1 MSNNMMSDDNK
12 NEDIN
17 IKDTIERYL
26 FYWPWFVLGILIC
39 VSTAF
44 IYLRYETPQYRAST
58 NILVK
63 DDKKG
68 GILSEMSAF
77 ADLGL
82 SGGMKSNVDNEV
94 EILKSRT
101 LVEST
106 VKRLELNVSIL
117 KKGKINTI
125 DVYKEAPV
133 DVHFIN
139 LKSTF
144 YTDAMKWEY
153 IKLSPETFELI
164 NIRKEDNVQDPQLLT
179 NRKKFR
185 YGEIIPTRS
194 GDLIVTKPVVLKKI
208 KEDYFESIYIS
219 VTPLDNV
226 VGSYLSRIEVSPI
239 SKTSSVVGISIVDS
253 KTKRAEAFLDTMI
266 QIYNDD
272 AAADKNFVSE
282 NTSKFISN
290 RLVLINQELDGVEQD
305 VEAFKQS
312 NGLTDIESEAK
323 LFIEG
328 SSDYNKLSVKNEIQ
342 LNVVVSMLQFMKKS
356 TNSDLIPAN
365 LIEGQG
371 DTSELI
377 SSYNKLVLERDRIL
391 KSATVSNPTVVKL
404 DQQIL
409 SLKANV
415 IESLMRLQ
423 SNLSIQ
429 KHNFKGQEGLL
440 GSKIGKI
447 PVQERKF
454 RVIARQ
460 QKVKEELY
468 LYLLQKREETAIS
481 LAATEPN
488 ARVIDLAKAGTSPV
502 SPKKGFI
509 YFAALLL
516 GMLIPI
522 GVLYVKTLFDTKV
535 KSRLNITDKFNIPFL
550 GDVPRSAT
558 PNEIIS
564 TKSRTSTAEAIR
576 IVRANLDFMLTQVPD
591 GKAKSIFVTSTV
603 PGEGKTFLSVNL
615 AAIFAHSGKKVIL
628 IGLDIRKPKLNEYV
642 GIQSN
647 RGLTDY
653 LSTKDT
659 PVANFINKM
668 KGFEA
673 FDVLLGGSIPP
684 NPTEMLM
691 SAKVDLLF
699 AQLKD
704 EYDYIVVDTA
714 PVSLV
719 SDTLIVAK
727 HADTFAYVV
736 RANYLDKRLLN
747 IAGNLNKDE
756 KLPNMAFILNDT
768 AVSKGYGYGG
778 YGYGGYGYG
787 GYGYGG
793 YGYGVVYGYGPG
805 SENEKE
811 KLKPWY
817 KRILRK
823 SKK

>member
-1 MSNNMMSDDNK
+1 MISEDNTE
-12 NEDIN
+12 EDIN
-17 IKDTIERYL
+17 IKDMLQRYL
-26 FYWPWFVLGILIC
+26 FYWPWFALSAVVCL
-39 VSTAF
+39 SFAF
-44 IYLRYETPQYRAST
+44 VYLRYATPQYMAST

-106 VKRLELNVSIL
+106 VKALELNVSIF
-117 KKGKINTI
+117 KKGRINTV
-125 DVYKEAPV
+125 DVYKEAPIEA
-133 DVHFIN
+133 HFIN
-139 LKSTF
+139 LKSDF
-144 YTDAMKWEY
+144 YKDRMSWKFE
-153 IKLSPETFELI
+153 KLSPATFKLVNLSKREYA
-164 NIRKEDNVQDPQLLT
+164 QDPQLLT
-179 NRKKFR
+179 NKKEFR
-185 YGEIIPTRS
+185 YGEIIPTRT
-194 GDLIVTKPVVLKKI
+194 GDLIVTKPLAFTSVI
-208 KEDYFESIYIS
+208 EEDYDSIYIS
-219 VTPLDNV
+219 VALLDDV
-226 VGSYLSRIEVSPI
+226 VGDFLGRITVSPI
-239 SKTSSVVGISIVDS
+239 SKTSSVVDISIVDS
-253 KTKRAEAFLDTMI
+253 KAKRAEDFLDTMI
-266 QIYNDD
+266 EIYNNN

-290 RLVLINQELDGVEQD
+290 RLVLISQELDGVEQD

-328 SSDYNKLSVKNEIQ
+328 SNDYNKLSVKNDIQ
-342 LNVVVSMLQFMKKS
+342 LNVVNSMLQFMKKS
-356 TNSDLIPAN
+356 TNGDLLPAN

-371 DTSELI
+371 NTSELI

-415 IESLMRLQ
+415 IESLTRLQ
-423 SNLSIQ
+423 SNLNIQ
-429 KHNFKGQEGLL
+429 KFNLKGQEGLL
-440 GSKIGKI
+440 DSKIGKI

-488 ARVIDLAKAGTSPV
+488 ARVIDLAKATKGPV
-502 SPKKGFI
+502 SPNDRVVKLL
-509 YFAALLL
+509 ALLL
-516 GMLIPI
+516 GLLIPI

-659 PVANFINKM
+659 LVSNFINKM

-699 AQLKD
+699 AQLKE

-747 IAGNLNKDE
+747 IAGNLHKDQ

-793 YGYGVVYGYGPG
+793 YGYGVVYGYGPD